1 MNPNSPRTQQLVS
14 DITLLALIFSVLILG
29 KQIDTLR
36 TDISKLKEVVYGR
49 GIERASEG
57 RERVAS
63 DSPVLIKRDGT
74 TSEVEASTFEVD

>member
-14 DITLLALIFSVLILG
+14 DITLLALMLSVIILG

-74 TSEVEASTFEVD
+74 TSETEASSFEVD